1 MSCGGWRRSR
11 PKAEEGNPD
20 HVGAPMPGSVVTVSV
35 KAGQK
40 VRRGDPLVSIE
51 AMKMETVVRA
61 ERDATVAEV
70 HAVTG
75 MAVSP
80 KDLLVR
86 LGA

>member
-1 MSCGGWRRSR
+1 
-11 PKAEEGNPD
+11 
-20 HVGAPMPGSVVTVSV
+20 VVTVSV

-61 ERDATVAEV
+61 ERDAVVAEV
-70 HAVTG
+70 HATPG
-75 MAVSP
+75 MAVAP

-86 LGA
+86 ISG